1 MENDLIKDII
11 EGGKKTKKKGKS
23 FTALIIIIVI
33 VSVVTGFILWAYFS
47 IKKNKKEL
55 QENWQEYRC
64 KMPYMFLVS
73 SFAPV
78 DTTTNFA
85 ECTKQWLEPIIDS
98 KNSSN
103 LNKFN
108 VINKNLEKLQNDNM
122 NFRKMFYH
130 IRTSVENQV
139 RSITEKIHN
148 LYSRLAYLFKV
159 FLRLI
164 FKVFLVFKNV
174 FNLTRYAFLTMISMW
189 IGPIGGLVRAFCFSE
204 DTLIKTYKNELKRIT
219 DLQLGE
225 YLIDNSFVLGKC
237 LFLNEGQTYYE
248 IDGII
253 VADSHLIEYEG
264 EMIRVKDY
272 PFKTEV
278 AFEKPFIHNLI
289 TSNNKIKIGDNVFGD
304 YLCDNKLSSYKKMYN
319 YCLDNE
325 FVNNKI
331 FGISLDFYE
340 DKALNLYPGFTFD
353 SKIHDGKKLRNVNE
367 LKPGDYIQNQKIIGV
382 VHYQIHGKTFILK
395 TQGDKLNASLV
406 GIQIFQKNNQYYS
419 PDLEETIILGKL
431 NCVGLI
437 MENNIIPILDN
448 LNIVDFDIVPNQHK
462 LEMEK
467 TLWG

>member
-1 MENDLIKDII
+1 
-11 EGGKKTKKKGKS
+11 
-23 FTALIIIIVI
+23 
-33 VSVVTGFILWAYFS
+33 
-47 IKKNKKEL
+47 
-55 QENWQEYRC
+55 
-64 KMPYMFLVS
+64 
-73 SFAPV
+73 
-78 DTTTNFA
+78 
-85 ECTKQWLEPIIDS
+85 
-98 KNSSN
+98 
-103 LNKFN
+103 
-108 VINKNLEKLQNDNM
+108 
-122 NFRKMFYH
+122 
-130 IRTSVENQV
+130 
-139 RSITEKIHN
+139 
-148 LYSRLAYLFKV
+148 
-159 FLRLI
+159 
-164 FKVFLVFKNV
+164 
-174 FNLTRYAFLTMISMW
+174 MW

-278 AFEKPFIHNLI
+278 AFEKPLIHNLI